1 MLERIVTALI
11 LVAIVLSCMFAT
23 QSHYPMFVL
32 MILAAGVAGYEWFK
46 LMPHKEAIVS
56 KPKAWIYGICVA
68 SVSTLA
74 LFFDDVALLL
84 WAASILT
91 WLGSI
96 YWVKNFPESDNWYN
110 VSLYAIGFIL
120 ISAAVTALYAVW
132 HSSPWWLMYLFLLVW
147 GADSGAYFVGRKLGK
162 RKLAPTVSPNK
173 SVEGLYGGIATTV
186 VIMLVVQH
194 FYLDLTVIQLIL
206 FLILSI
212 ITVFASVLGD
222 LFESMIKRRAGI
234 KDSGRVLPGHGGV
247 LDRIDS
253 LLAASPIF
261 ATGMYVLVKLIGVDL

>member
-1 MLERIVTALI
+1 MLERIVTALV
-11 LVAIVLSCMFAT
+11 LVAVVLSCMFAT

-46 LMPHKEAIVS
+46 LMPRTASVVS
-56 KPKAWIYGICVA
+56 KPKAWVYGGCVA
-68 SVSTLA
+68 AVSTLA

-110 VSLYAIGFIL
+110 VSLYIIGFIL

-147 GADSGAYFVGRKLGK
+147 GADSGAYFVGRKFGK
-162 RKLAPTVSPNK
+162 KKLAPTVSPNK

-186 VIMLVVQH
+186 IIMMIVQYS
-194 FYLDLTVIQLIL
+194 YLNLTVVQLIL
-206 FLILSI
+206 FLVLSI

-253 LLAASPIF
+253 LLAAAPIF
-261 ATGMYVLVKLIGVDL
+261 AAGMYILKLIGVDL

>member
-1 MLERIVTALI
+1 MLERIITALV
-11 LVAIVLSCMFAT
+11 LVAVVLSCMFAT
-23 QSHYPMFVL
+23 QSHYPMFIL

-46 LMPHKEAIVS
+46 LMPQASATVS
-56 KPKAWIYGICVA
+56 KPKAWVYGGCVA
-68 SVSTLA
+68 LVSTLA
-74 LFFDDVALLL
+74 LFFNDVALLL

-91 WLGSI
+91 WLVSI
-96 YWVKNFPESDNWYN
+96 YWVKNFPDADNWYN
-110 VSLYAIGFIL
+110 VSLHLIGFIL
-120 ISAAVTALYAVW
+120 ISAAVTAIYAVW

-147 GADSGAYFVGRKLGK
+147 GADSGAYFVGRKFGK
-162 RKLAPTVSPNK
+162 KKLAPKVSPNK

-186 VIMLVVQH
+186 IIMLVVQYS
-194 FYLDLTVIQLIL
+194 YLNLTALQLIL
-206 FLILSI
+206 FLILSV

-253 LLAASPIF
+253 LLAAAPIF
-261 ATGMYVLVKLIGVDL
+261 ATGIYILKLIGVDL